1 MFSKCLGKV
10 TEKHVRRRWP
20 KHRVTLCCS
29 QSMMPCLSVK
39 GACIVNV
46 PCNVMLQLVDKYGKV
61 TSAAYDGA
69 GSNTADSELIE
80 MACRAAS
87 TTTWTE
93 NLARPVR
100 SGFVTIRFELE

>member
-1 MFSKCLGKV
+1 M
-10 TEKHVRRRWP
+10 
-20 KHRVTLCCS
+20 RV
-29 QSMMPCLSVK
+29 K
-39 GACIVNV
+39 I
-46 PCNVMLQLVDKYGKV
+46 LVDKYGKV
-61 TSAAYDGA
+61 TSATYDGA

-80 MACRAAS
+80 MACRAAR